1 LFLYLKL
8 PTLLVTGMLLL
19 HHYLVASALL
29 QVQHVAA
36 LPQGLAPSETSSEPS
51 ATPLATA
58 LADGNRTCDFDKIDD
73 FFSYANKNG
82 LNITVE
88 VQHCQN
94 LCLLTYGTGNPDL
107 SGIGVSPP
115 YSRLLQKVLDRLT
128 VFFPLD

>member
-1 LFLYLKL
+1 
-8 PTLLVTGMLLL
+8 MLLL
-19 HHYLVASALL
+19 LHYIVTFILL

-36 LPQGLAPSETSSEPS
+36 LPQGLTPSETSSSLTSAAPS
-51 ATPLATA
+51 ATA
-58 LADGNRTCDFDKIDD
+58 LVEGNRTCDFDKIDD
-73 FFSYANKNG
+73 FFKYANRNG

-115 YSRLLQKVLDRLT
+115 YSRLFRKVLDRLT
-128 VFFPLD
+128 VIFPLDCR